1 MTTDRKVVSYKTHV
15 FRLGQLTDGKIKVTK
30 IGNKL
35 GFVLPE
41 EIAQKMKISENE
53 EVEYKLVGRRI
64 VLEPSDET
72 GSLAQMFREHS
83 DDYDTDTELVDK
95 GGAVGDELY

>member
-1 MTTDRKVVSYKTHV
+1 M
-15 FRLGQLTDGKIKVTK
+15 DGKIKVTK

-64 VLEPSDET
+64 VLNWST
-72 GSLAQMFREHS
+72 KAGQSATNYIKKRYISIAIMVSLFRVGLFWWSGKQQRSFQNYGSKS
-83 DDYDTDTELVDK
+83 SVCP
-95 GGAVGDELY
+95 

>member
-1 MTTDRKVVSYKTHV
+1 M
-15 FRLGQLTDGKIKVTK
+15 DGKIKVTK

-35 GFVLPE
+35 GFVLLE

-72 GSLAQMFREHS
+72 GSLAQMFREHP
-83 DDYDTDTELVDK
+83 DDYDTDTELADK
-95 GGAVGDELY
+95 GGAAGDELY

>member
-1 MTTDRKVVSYKTHV
+1 M
-15 FRLGQLTDGKIKVTK
+15 DGKIKVTK

-72 GSLAQMFREHS
+72 GSLAQMFRIGYSISTLSYNFSMKLILEFIP
-83 DDYDTDTELVDK
+83 
-95 GGAVGDELY
+95 